1 MKICAYNVSIKDAF
15 TGVLSVVAATV
26 QYFAERFV
34 AANVSPSAVVFETD
48 DLIRQRISP
57 SIRQCIRQST
67 GQCVRKRFIS
77 EDDIGNQPGRS
88 LFCIEI
94 H

>member
-1 MKICAYNVSIKDAF
+1 MKICAYNIAVKDAF
-15 TGVLSVVAATV
+15 TGVLFIIAVAMKN
-26 QYFAERFV
+26 FAERHV
-34 AANVSPSAVVFETD
+34 AADISPSAMVFEADNLVRKMIGKYT
-48 DLIRQRISP
+48 
-57 SIRQCIRQST
+57 RQCIRQS
-67 GQCVRKRFIS
+67 FIS